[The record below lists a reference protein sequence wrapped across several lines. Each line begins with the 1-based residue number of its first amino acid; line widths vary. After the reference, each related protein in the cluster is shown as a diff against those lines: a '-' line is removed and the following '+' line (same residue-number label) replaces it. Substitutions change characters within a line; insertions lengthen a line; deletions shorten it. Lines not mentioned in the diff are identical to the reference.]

1 MYTVTS
7 YLHLTLLAEMEEKR
21 KNPDGERRFPKV
33 LPLRLHQCT
42 NYASR
47 SRAMIQYVVCWTL
60 NQTPA
65 GVVPCTSTV
74 PYWYVRCYRFALAPV
89 ARQGRF
95 FSLACAFVVRG
106 CGPCLAYVHVVEY
119 ALVTS
124 IRTLDD
130 AYSPARTV
138 ESKKQYI

>member
-33 LPLRLHQCT
+33 LPLRRAPMHQLCQQEQSDDT
-42 NYASR
+42 VR
-47 SRAMIQYVVCWTL
+47 SMLDPQSDARRCGSVYQYR
-60 NQTPA
+60 
-65 GVVPCTSTV
+65 TV
-74 PYWYVRCYRFALAPV
+74 LVVRCYRFALAPV